1 MTNRV
6 QIKGATKGYKRGTIF
21 EIESHGFWEQTS
33 NLYVYL
39 NQFRPVAELDANG
52 SSGSLKLGGMADWV
66 DVKKVP
72 RPPVE

>member
-6 QIKGATKGYKRGTIF
+6 QIKGATKGYKQGTVF

-39 NQFRPVAELDANG
+39 NQYRPVAELDT
-52 SSGSLKLGGMADWV
+52 SSGKLKLGGMADSV

-72 RPPVE
+72 RPPAD

>member
-6 QIKGATKGYKRGTIF
+6 QIKGATRGYKQGTVF

-39 NQFRPVAELDANG
+39 NQYRPVAELDT
-52 SSGSLKLGGMADWV
+52 SSGTLKLGGMADWV

-72 RPPVE
+72 RPPVD

>member
-6 QIKGATKGYKRGTIF
+6 QIKGATKGYKRGTVF
-21 EIESHGFWEQTS
+21 EIEGLGFWEQTS
-33 NLYVYL
+33 GLYVYL
-39 NQFRPVAELDANG
+39 AQFRPVGELEATG

-72 RPPVE
+72 RPAD